1 MHKDAH
7 KEKEQLKLNLAHTSK
22 EAALKA
28 ATDEANG
35 VTNGGAV
42 NATNGVKGPGGSPGT
57 DQNRNTNNTPA
68 KGRGKGRDRTG
79 AGKLFRSMSVSSIDL
94 SKSTSKDASPTLS
107 PVPSPSMDDLP
118 VATADAVSRALELP
132 TIEIRALKTEL
143 SRVQGLLDDH
153 IAEEGRMTQR

>member
-1 MHKDAH
+1 MSTVR
-7 KEKEQLKLNLAHTSK
+7 LTTIGP
-22 EAALKA
+22 AAGWARLQITRENPPRAKA
-28 ATDEANG
+28 GICYLHVAMYMYMYVLVEPAQARKRLVKSVERSTHLSRNG
-35 VTNGGAV
+35 LI
-42 NATNGVKGPGGSPGT
+42 
-57 DQNRNTNNTPA
+57 RW
-68 KGRGKGRDRTG
+68 
-79 AGKLFRSMSVSSIDL
+79 F
-94 SKSTSKDASPTLS
+94 TSKDASPTLS